1 VVEQFGGLCPA
12 CVAGFAILPA
22 ATADSTLSP
31 GAKFGHYEIL
41 GVLGR
46 GGMGVVY
53 RARQEG
59 LDRVV
64 ALKILSSRLAADRE
78 FVERFEREAKALA
91 RLNHPNIV
99 AVHDAGIES
108 GIPYLA
114 MEYVEGESL
123 RKLLSEGR
131 LTPSR
136 AFSIVPQLCDA
147 LEYAHAQGIVH
158 RDIKPENIL
167 RDQKGQIKIADF
179 GLAMIVG
186 VEADRL
192 TRTHAVMGT
201 PHYMAPEQVENPKA
215 VDHRADIYS
224 MGVVIYEMLTGE
236 LPLGAFA
243 KPSEKARLHHRLD
256 EIILRALA
264 KEPDR
269 RYQRAT
275 DVKADVARVPRD
287 PAPAS
292 GVARGFGWKSSQKIF
307 GWPLVHVAWG
317 VDGRGRPVVARGI
330 FAFGL
335 LAVGLVALGPVALGL
350 LALGGLALGGLAG
363 GGGSV
368 GAVSAGGVAAGV
380 YAYGT
385 VATGPY
391 VISRDRRDREAEQ
404 FFSRWVT
411 LPRDVYWE
419 GLRAYQAHH
428 RDRALAFLLEVP
440 PSHPKYGSAMKII
453 AYEMYARDSRSP
465 EVGVALLAK
474 ARQARPNDPEIEDAY
489 IKAVNLL
496 TERSSRTTEELQEF
510 LKPRD
515 VFERKGL
522 PKDDR
527 IKPSDEPVIFF
538 PEAKELDPNDK
549 EDYHQLKGDSKD
561 FLEYIQGKGGFR
573 GRQAGKTPGVYDTM
587 GVGVGGG
594 GGGFRGGLYAG
605 RFSGREDALA
615 RGGGSSATE
624 LVVRRALSWLIRHQ
638 DPDGKWGAESFRNQ
652 CVGVACGG
660 TGDRAFDPG
669 LTALSLLAFLGS
681 GYTPDS
687 PVELHDSTQP
697 DRMLRPGDAV
707 RNAIEWLMA
716 HQDKEGCIGEREGKY
731 LYNHAIATW
740 ALSEAFGMT
749 GSEKHKAAAQKA
761 VDFLVSAQNPGN
773 GWRYSVRCGENDTSV
788 TGWAVEALKAAE
800 AANLRVPRE
809 VFENALS
816 WIKHATV
823 EIDPYRTG
831 YTSAGTGK
839 VYTPGKN
846 DAFMDHPAMSAIA
859 LASRVMIEKK
869 KDDPSFSAMTLLR
882 ADLPAW
888 ESTRIDGYYWFWG
901 SQALFQIDGP
911 SGPAWT
917 IWNDSLQR
925 ALVPNQEQ
933 RREGCT
939 HGSWDPAVDRW
950 GEEGGRVYAVALNAL
965 TLEVYY
971 RSPRVLE
978 LPAKK

>member
-1 VVEQFGGLCPA
+1 
-12 CVAGFAILPA
+12 
-22 ATADSTLSP
+22 
-31 GAKFGHYEIL
+31 
-41 GVLGR
+41 
-46 GGMGVVY
+46 MGVVY

-91 RLNHPNIV
+91 RLSHPNIV

-131 LTPSR
+131 LTRSR

-147 LEYAHAQGIVH
+147 LEYAHAQGVVH

-186 VEADRL
+186 VEANRL

-243 KPSEKARLHHRLD
+243 KPSEKAKLHHRLD

-287 PAPAS
+287 PSPAS

-307 GWPLVHVAWG
+307 GWPLVHIAWG
-317 VDGRGRPVVARGI
+317 VDERGRPVVARGL

-350 LALGGLALGGLAG
+350 LAMGGLALGGLAG

-368 GAVSAGGVAAGV
+368 GAVSAGGLAAGV

-385 VATGPY
+385 VAAGPY
-391 VISRDRRDREAEQ
+391 VISPNRRDREAEQ

-411 LPRDVYWE
+411 VPKDVYWE
-419 GLRAYQAHH
+419 GLRAFQAH
-428 RDRALAFLLEVP
+428 DEKRALTYLLEVP
-440 PSHPKYGSAMKII
+440 PSHPKYGSAMRILG
-453 AYEMYARDSRSP
+453 YEMFARQSQSP
-465 EVGVALLAK
+465 EMGVKLLAS
-474 ARQARPNDPEIEDAY
+474 ARQARPNDPEIEEAF
-489 IKAVNLL
+489 IKTLGLL
-496 TERSSRTTEELQEF
+496 GEKKSDREEARIVEGNPGEIPDL

-515 VFERKGL
+515 VFGRKGL

-527 IKPSDEPVIFF
+527 SPKGADEPAIFF
-538 PEAKELDPNDK
+538 PEAKESDHNESADN
-549 EDYHQLKGDSKD
+549 EDYHQMKGDSKD
-561 FLEYIQGKGGFR
+561 FLSYIKGETGGFR
-573 GRQAGKTPGVYDTM
+573 GRQPGKTPGVYDTM
-587 GVGVGGG
+587 GVVVGGG
-594 GGGFRGGLYAG
+594 GGGRFGG
-605 RFSGREDALA
+605 RFGGHESLIA
-615 RGGGSSATE
+615 RGGGTRETE
-624 LVVRRALSWLIRHQ
+624 RAVRQALLWLARHQ
-638 DPDGKWGAESFRNQ
+638 GPDGSWGAESFQNQ
-652 CVGVACGG
+652 CVGEQCGG
-660 TGDRAFDPG
+660 TGDRDFDPG

-681 GYTPDS
+681 GFS
-687 PVELHDSTQP
+687 HDSRDVFLMSENPARTVVS
-697 DRMLRPGDAV
+697 GNVV
-707 RNAIEWLMA
+707 RKGLEWLIA
-716 HQDKEGCIGEREGKY
+716 RQDSEGCIGGRSPKY
-731 LYNHAIATW
+731 MYNHAIASW
-740 ALSEAFGMT
+740 ALSDAYGMT
-749 GSEKHKAAAQKA
+749 SSEWLKGPAQKA
-761 VDFLVSAQNPGN
+761 VSWLVTVQNPGN
-773 GWRYSVRCGENDTSV
+773 GWRYAARNGENDTSV
-788 TGWAVEALKAAE
+788 TGWAVQALKSAE
-800 AANLRVPRE
+800 AANLRVPEE

-816 WIKHATV
+816 WIKHATL
-823 EIDPYRTG
+823 EIAPYRTG
-831 YTSAGTGK
+831 YDSAGTGK
-839 VYTPGKN
+839 VFIPGKN
-846 DAFMDHPAMSAIA
+846 ETFADHPSMSAIA
-859 LASRVMIEKK
+859 LLSRVMIEKK
-869 KDDPSFSAMTLLR
+869 KDDPSWSAMTLLR
-882 ADLPAW
+882 ADLPEW
-888 ESTRIDGYYWFWG
+888 KKDCIDFYYWFWA
-901 SQALFQIDGP
+901 SQALYQISDMRGQ
-911 SGPAWT
+911 AWT
-917 IWNDSLQR
+917 AWNEALRR
-925 ALVPNQEQ
+925 ALVPTQED
-933 RREGCT
+933 RGDACT
-939 HGSWDPAVDRW
+939 RGSWDPAVDRW
-950 GEEGGRVYAVALNAL
+950 GQEGGRVYAVALNAL

-971 RSPRVLE
+971 RSPLILD
-978 LPAKK
+978 LPARK